1 MCYTSWDIGGYM
13 RTIYFKG
20 SRPKGHLFPI
30 ISWLIRL
37 FEWSKIS
44 HSYIDL
50 NSGETPQIFHAHFN
64 DIKFQSKEGYEP
76 SVHILYTFPVEVTE
90 EQYQK
95 VEEYCKNL
103 EGIKKGYFLQIS
115 GIALI
120 APFRWFGKH
129 LSNPYKKHTS
139 MMCSEV
145 CRDVAIEILGFKEIE
160 NPPHPEAY
168 YPTDFIKLMQNN
180 LKISGQE

>member
-1 MCYTSWDIGGYM
+1 M

-20 SRPKGHLFPI
+20 SRPKGHPFPI

-44 HSYIDL
+44 HNYVDL
-50 NSGETPQIFHAHFN
+50 NSGDTPQIFHAHFN
-64 DIKFQSKEGYEP
+64 DIEFKAKEEYEP
-76 SVHILYTFPVEVTE
+76 KVHLLYTFPVKVTE
-90 EQYQK
+90 EQYQ
-95 VEEYCKNL
+95 EIEAYCKGL
-103 EGIKKGYFLQIS
+103 EGRKKGYFTQMF

-129 LSNPYKKHTS
+129 LKNPLCGYSS
-139 MMCSEV
+139 MMCSEI
-145 CRDVAIEILGFKEIE
+145 CRHIGINILGFEEIE
-160 NPPHPEAY
+160 NAPHPEAY
-168 YPTDFIKLMQNN
+168 YTTDFIKLMQKN